1 MNVFYSL
8 LPLELRSMAVKR
20 KSNPGRESPG
30 DPDLKTRAV
39 IKPMCRRVSTGKEEG
54 PCVL

>member
-8 LPLELRSMAVKR
+8 LSLELRSTAVKR

-54 PCVL
+54 PSVL